1 MNDWLSWAVR
11 RPGPANKMYVT
22 PNRRLGL
29 VCHSVEG
36 WLAGAFGELDKPER
50 QASWHF
56 TNALDGT
63 LYQHYPLTASC
74 WASGNA
80 EANGRYIAVESEG
93 TVGSGPLNAAQVA
106 TMVRLATEL
115 GFTERG
121 GNLWEHSEVATRWTP
136 NAGPTACPSN
146 RYDGVFAA
154 LAQEED
160 MAADPRVDQIIAALG
175 GQEEIDKW
183 NGAYS
188 SLLPGYK
195 LEQSKLAEH
204 IASFHGGGGGKVLP
218 HGHKA
223 VVTTVTSG
231 EVVQ

>member
-1 MNDWLSWAVR
+1 
-11 RPGPANKMYVT
+11 MYVT

-121 GNLWEHSEVATRWTP
+121 GNLWEHNEVATRWTP

-160 MAADPRVDQIIAALG
+160 MADPRVDQIMETLRVTGLAEWQTSGNEPLRKALG
-175 GQEEIDKW
+175 KIQDK
-183 NGAYS
+183 AAATDD
-188 SLLPGYK
+188 K
-195 LEQSKLAEH
+195 LVSH
-204 IASFHGGGGGKVLP
+204 IANHAAGVSGPVADHTHTEGKVKRP
-218 HGHKA
+218 
-223 VVTTVTSG
+223 
-231 EVVQ
+231 